1 MLGVIKLEDE
11 GSVRKLARPNALT
24 LLYRSEAPQ
33 RQIRGPILL
42 RARYHFSTL
51 LFLFR
56 DRRLGVWPFYK
67 SKVFPT
73 TLRWLSKTLHN
84 QMALPTNRAS
94 VWAEPNNAQPATT
107 GYPKLD
113 RLVTSQ
119 TGRRLL
125 EGASRVKRLQG
136 PFGLDQKLNFLQN
149 NSPWH
154 TYIRVHSMNQ
164 AGAVTQAC
172 SKTKDTKL
180 VAVKELHGFKMS
192 DFKSLVKPANEH
204 TVNLQS
210 AFFHDSIIYL
220 VYENMEVCLNQILLT
235 PRGKLPYQEVA
246 TICRSVLSGLNY
258 IHNEMGAAH
267 GNVDGSTIL
276 LLAKPCQ
283 VKIGKQIGGIE
294 IKQKL
299 THASKCR

>member
-1 MLGVIKLEDE
+1 MD
-11 GSVRKLARPNALT
+11 
-24 LLYRSEAPQ
+24 
-33 RQIRGPILL
+33 
-42 RARYHFSTL
+42 
-51 LFLFR
+51 
-56 DRRLGVWPFYK
+56 
-67 SKVFPT
+67 
-73 TLRWLSKTLHN
+73 
-84 QMALPTNRAS
+84 
-94 VWAEPNNAQPATT
+94 
-107 GYPKLD
+107 
-113 RLVTSQ
+113 
-119 TGRRLL
+119 
-125 EGASRVKRLQG
+125 
-136 PFGLDQKLNFLQN
+136 
-149 NSPWH
+149 
-154 TYIRVHSMNQ
+154 Q
-164 AGAVTQAC
+164 AGPVTQAC
-172 SKTKDTKL
+172 SKTRDAKL

-258 IHNEMGAAH
+258 IHNEMDAAH

-276 LLAKPCQ
+276 LLARPCQ